1 MANKKPEIT
10 ERPQEKAFLVGVEL
24 YNHPGLL
31 KLEDSLAELE
41 RLAETAGL
49 EVVGELTQ
57 KIDRPSSDTY
67 IGSGKVEEL
76 RAFVDET
83 LADVIIFDND
93 LSPRHQRELEKI
105 FGLKVRILDRTALI
119 LDIFGQHASTREG
132 IYQVELAQYEYRL
145 PRLTRAWT
153 HLARQAGGGGGTAG
167 SVGGVGLRGP
177 GETQLELDKREISK
191 RIQKLK
197 IEIEKIREHRNQYRQ
212 QRKRSKTPIVALVGY
227 TNAGK
232 STLLNKLAKT
242 DIYVADQLFAT
253 LDPTTRKVMLPD
265 KRIILMTDTV
275 GFIQKLPAQL
285 IAAFRATLEEIS
297 DADLLIHVIDVTH
310 PVAKEQAASVIQTL
324 KEIKAD
330 HIPVINVLNKI
341 DQLSPEQLA
350 SIKLDE
356 FPESVAISGLTG
368 LGIEALLTKIDS
380 LLFQAYIPIKAK
392 LPYSEGQ
399 LISLI
404 HESGQVESIKYG
416 SKVVEITGKI
426 PGRLYARFQQ
436 FEV

>member
-145 PRLTRAWT
+145 PRLTEP
-153 HLARQAGGGGGTAG
+153 
-167 SVGGVGLRGP
+167 GLISP
-177 GETQLELDKREISK
+177 G
-191 RIQKLK
+191 
-197 IEIEKIREHRNQYRQ
+197 
-212 QRKRSKTPIVALVGY
+212 
-227 TNAGK
+227 
-232 STLLNKLAKT
+232 KLAAGVVLRQCRRCRFKRPRGN
-242 DIYVADQLFAT
+242 
-253 LDPTTRKVMLPD
+253 PTR
-265 KRIILMTDTV
+265 V
-275 GFIQKLPAQL
+275 G
-285 IAAFRATLEEIS
+285 
-297 DADLLIHVIDVTH
+297 
-310 PVAKEQAASVIQTL
+310 
-324 KEIKAD
+324 
-330 HIPVINVLNKI
+330 
-341 DQLSPEQLA
+341 
-350 SIKLDE
+350 
-356 FPESVAISGLTG
+356 
-368 LGIEALLTKIDS
+368 
-380 LLFQAYIPIKAK
+380 
-392 LPYSEGQ
+392 
-399 LISLI
+399 
-404 HESGQVESIKYG
+404 
-416 SKVVEITGKI
+416 
-426 PGRLYARFQQ
+426 
-436 FEV
+436 